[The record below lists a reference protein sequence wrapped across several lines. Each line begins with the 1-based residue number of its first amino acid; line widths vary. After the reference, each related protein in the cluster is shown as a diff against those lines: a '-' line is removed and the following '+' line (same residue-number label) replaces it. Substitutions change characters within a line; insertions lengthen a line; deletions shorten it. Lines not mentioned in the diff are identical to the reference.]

1 MNEQSAPRRPATYQD
16 VLDAPADRVA
26 ELIHGALHL
35 HPRPRP
41 RHARTITSLGDEL
54 VSPFDKGRG
63 GPGGWWILI
72 EPELH
77 LGADVLVP
85 DLAGWR
91 RTRLPSLPDG
101 HIAVQPDWICE
112 VISPSNAGTDRV
124 TKRELYASSGV
135 GHYWLAD
142 PASQTLETYRLDPTT
157 TRWVDSGAF
166 DATARARIPPFEAV
180 ELATLEWVDWFNHRR
195 LLEPIGNIPP
205 AEAEARY
212 YAQLEEPALAA

>member
-1 MNEQSAPRRPATYQD
+1 MTPRSDWGIVGNESGITMNEQAAPRRPATYQD
-16 VLDAPADRVA
+16 LLDAPADRVA
-26 ELIHGALHL
+26 ELIRGALHL

-101 HIAVQPDWICE
+101 HIALQPDWICE
-112 VISPSNAGTDRV
+112 VLSPSTRTYDL
-124 TKRELYASSGV
+124 TEKRDIYAERGV
-135 GHYWLAD
+135 EHLWLVD
-142 PASQTLETYRLDPTT
+142 PAARTLEAFRL
-157 TRWVDSGAF
+157 VGGAWSLVAALHD
-166 DATARARIPPFEAV
+166 DAEVRLPPFEAIAFA
-180 ELATLEWVDWFNHRR
+180 LSYLWVD
-195 LLEPIGNIPP
+195 
-205 AEAEARY
+205 
-212 YAQLEEPALAA
+212 